1 MNTLLK
7 NNAICE
13 LSQQETRDI
22 NGGNPI
28 ILIPIAIAFAVGVYN
43 GYQEEANKNNPQ
55 TK

>member
-1 MNTLLK
+1 MNTLLQ

-22 NGGNPI
+22 NGGNWI
-28 ILIPIAIAFAVGVYN
+28 ILLPIGIAFAIGVYN
-43 GYQEEANKNNPQ
+43 GYQEEASKNNPQ